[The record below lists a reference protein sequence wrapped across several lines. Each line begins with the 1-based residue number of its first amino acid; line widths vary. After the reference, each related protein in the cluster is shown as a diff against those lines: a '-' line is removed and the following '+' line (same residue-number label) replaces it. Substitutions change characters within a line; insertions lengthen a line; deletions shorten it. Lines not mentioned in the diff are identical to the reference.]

1 MKKNYLKPSFEIIN
15 LQMTGMIC
23 TSNVTSIAG
32 GEFTYGG
39 AGTGSGDSEPRARF
53 FDGLMIEEET
63 TAKTSTVNED
73 EDWEDEEQ

>member
-1 MKKNYLKPSFEIIN
+1 MKKNYLKPSFVIIK
-15 LQMTGMIC
+15 LLTTDMIC
-23 TSNVTSIAG
+23 AGSVTTIAG

-39 AGTGSGDSEPRARF
+39 AGDGTGPSEPRARF